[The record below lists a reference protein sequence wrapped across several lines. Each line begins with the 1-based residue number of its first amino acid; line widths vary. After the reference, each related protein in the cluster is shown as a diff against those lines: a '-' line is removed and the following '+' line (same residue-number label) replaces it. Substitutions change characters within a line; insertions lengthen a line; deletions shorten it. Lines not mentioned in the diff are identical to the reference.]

1 MHLTDHI
8 SDEQLN
14 EYLDN
19 ETNERVQIESHLS
32 ACREC
37 SARLSALQALFT
49 ELDSLPEVALTR
61 SLSEASPWDAAPFLT
76 TRNLPAPLPKF
87 LTLTVILQAAFAL
100 TAVIIAIPFVA
111 NLLPAF
117 EISSLMEVVTQLQAQ
132 WINLLDQFSTFTLP
146 TFNLQPS
153 TFNLPPATFEI
164 SSLLMALAGVS
175 VLWILGNGVF
185 LRNQR

>member
-1 MHLTDHI
+1 MHLT
-8 SDEQLN
+8 DEQLN

-19 ETNERVQIESHLS
+19 ETNERVQIETHLS
-32 ACREC
+32 SCGEC
-37 SARLSALQALFT
+37 AARLSTLQALFT
-49 ELDSLPEVALTR
+49 ELDSLPEVALTK
-61 SLSEASPWDAAPFLT
+61 SLAASFLT
-76 TRNLPAPLPKF
+76 TRSLPAPLPKF

-100 TAVIIAIPFVA
+100 TAIIIAVPFVA
-111 NLLPAF
+111 NLLPAI
-117 EISSLMEVVTQLQAQ
+117 EISSLMEGITQLQAQ
-132 WINLLDQFSTFTLP
+132 WINLLDQLSTFNLQPSNLP

-153 TFNLPPATFEI
+153 NFQLPPLEM